1 MRKEA
6 CSQLTSHFKLC
17 RLCSVVKRLIAIAPP
32 KSFGFFYEMQYL
44 LRGCQEA
51 GRDGLLADTVRH
63 TAESQLRR
71 SEGWRQ

>member
-1 MRKEA
+1 M
-6 CSQLTSHFKLC
+6 
-17 RLCSVVKRLIAIAPP
+17 VKRLIAIAPP
-32 KSFGFFYEMQYL
+32 KSFGFFYEMEYL